1 MRRNEDFVHSVRMVT
16 TTSFFQVKHAGPVAG
31 IYALLNGLAK
41 AL

>member
-1 MRRNEDFVHSVRMVT
+1 MGRNEDFVHSARMVT

-31 IYALLNGLAK
+31 IYALIKGLAK